1 VQRAYGTFFICQCG
15 TSQSTV
21 RLQKET
27 YKVNTNLKGA
37 AVYVGNV
44 LFYLFMGVA
53 MVLGCSLFYY
63 GWANQRVARARLA
76 AMNKATAETW
86 GLEHLESRVKELG
99 GIIAVFEAFHKTEIS
114 MLRRELRDLK
124 EGATRMSDTL
134 VSLNETLEEIKNI
147 AHAARVEATR
157 TKDLKISFATPLRV
171 YTGCLDKQLDKVTE

>member
-1 VQRAYGTFFICQCG
+1 M
-15 TSQSTV
+15 
-21 RLQKET
+21 
-27 YKVNTNLKGA
+27 
-37 AVYVGNV
+37 YVGNV

-53 MVLGCSLFYY
+53 MVLGCSLVYY
-63 GWANQRVARARLA
+63 GWTNQRVARARLA
-76 AMNKATAETW
+76 AMNKATAEAW

-134 VSLNETLEEIKNI
+134 VSLNETLGEAVANAMQSTGQMEEIKNI